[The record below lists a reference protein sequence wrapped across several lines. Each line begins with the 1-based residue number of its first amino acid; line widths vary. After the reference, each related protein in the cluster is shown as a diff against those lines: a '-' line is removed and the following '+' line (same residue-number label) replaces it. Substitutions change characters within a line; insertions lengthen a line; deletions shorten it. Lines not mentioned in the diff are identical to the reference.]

1 LPLRVDGEIAVMM
14 MMMMMMMM
22 DDVGCLMSAFCR
34 AVILLSQPSAGE

>member
-1 LPLRVDGEIAVMM
+1 LPLRVDGEIAVM